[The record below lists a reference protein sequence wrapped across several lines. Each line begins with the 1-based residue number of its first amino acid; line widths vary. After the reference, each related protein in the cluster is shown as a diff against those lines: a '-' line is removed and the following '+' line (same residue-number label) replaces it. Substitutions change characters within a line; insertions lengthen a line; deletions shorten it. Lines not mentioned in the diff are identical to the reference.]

1 MHIVRVQILLLSF
14 FQDSKIEETELRQ
27 NPIYVNL
34 YVVWSKVI
42 FIEIIPY
49 FAILIMN
56 IFIIVKITK
65 STRFRRKFQRQYPDQ
80 ETNVGGPMT
89 ETTIL
94 SNGRPVCKAGSA
106 HANRN
111 EGCKLI
117 QSRSSSVDNHVN
129 DKLQNNVSPNT
140 QTRMA
145 FGKRVEREAAS
156 PREEKPFLPIPK
168 HPSIEVESASE
179 DEPNRSDIQVNNT
192 IQCKGT
198 EHEDMTKEI
207 FDARACSHK
216 LKDISE
222 NKNRYLPKASIS
234 STSNFL
240 GITEDSTPP
249 SRSSFSK
256 GFKRSAS
263 QPDAKSHLNKSG
275 KKNRVQKK
283 HFLRK
288 QQEEHSLGIILIIMS
303 ILFIICQS
311 LKIVPDMYEI
321 IVCKGPGKCE
331 FPPIIKNLTMISHL
345 LVCINSAANFLIYYC
360 AGGKFREAWLETYGF
375 WWCRCS
381 MKNLKK
387 MVMIPFQRRNDL
399 NTRRRS
405 SHDASGGD
413 VLSQVVRLSPNRS
426 VQTIR
431 LSPMGKQPQSPS
443 SQNKAISQK
452 TNFEPDIHA
461 QPSVESSFI
470 TKIDNENESNLNK
483 QTYSDV

>member
-1 MHIVRVQILLLSF
+1 
-14 FQDSKIEETELRQ
+14 
-27 NPIYVNL
+27 
-34 YVVWSKVI
+34 
-42 FIEIIPY
+42 
-49 FAILIMN
+49 
-56 IFIIVKITK
+56 
-65 STRFRRKFQRQYPDQ
+65 
-80 ETNVGGPMT
+80 
-89 ETTIL
+89 
-94 SNGRPVCKAGSA
+94 
-106 HANRN
+106 
-111 EGCKLI
+111 
-117 QSRSSSVDNHVN
+117 
-129 DKLQNNVSPNT
+129 
-140 QTRMA
+140 
-145 FGKRVEREAAS
+145 
-156 PREEKPFLPIPK
+156 
-168 HPSIEVESASE
+168 
-179 DEPNRSDIQVNNT
+179 
-192 IQCKGT
+192 
-198 EHEDMTKEI
+198 MTKEI

-216 LKDISE
+216 LNDISE

-387 MVMIPFQRRNDL
+387 MVMIPFQRRNDF

-431 LSPMGKQPQSPS
+431 LSPMGKQPQSMA
-443 SQNKAISQK
+443 SQNKTNSQN
-452 TNFEPDIHA
+452 TNFELDSHA
-461 QPSVESSFI
+461 HPSVESSFI
-470 TKIDNENESNLNK
+470 TKIEEENKSHLNK
-483 QTYSDV
+483 LTYSEV

>member
-1 MHIVRVQILLLSF
+1 MLILSF
-14 FQDSKIEETELRQ
+14 FQDNKIQETELRQ

-34 YVVWSKVI
+34 YVVWSKII

-89 ETTIL
+89 ETTVL
-94 SNGRPVCKAGSA
+94 SNGRTVGKAGST

-129 DKLQNNVSPNT
+129 DKLQNNIGQNI
-140 QTRMA
+140 QTKMA
-145 FGKRVEREAAS
+145 VGKRVEREAAS
-156 PREEKPFLPIPK
+156 PREEKPFLPAPK

-179 DEPNRSDIQVNNT
+179 DEPNRSDIQVNNKK
-192 IQCKGT
+192 QSNGT

-207 FDARACSHK
+207 FDATACNNK
-216 LKDISE
+216 LNDISE

-321 IVCKGPGKCE
+321 TVCKPVNNKCE

-387 MVMIPFQRRNDL
+387 IVTIPFQRGNDFT
-399 NTRRRS
+399 TRRRS

-443 SQNKAISQK
+443 SQSKAISQK
-452 TNFEPDIHA
+452 TNFEPDSHA

-470 TKIDNENESNLNK
+470 TKIENENESHLNK
-483 QTYSDV
+483 LTYSEV